1 MAEQETTVG
10 RQYLSS
16 RYERS
21 LRLVRKNGAKAAVSG
36 VSVAGIA
43 AGFMSAA
50 GIVWPLLAYIGLI
63 AFVGAAALCVFSLPG
78 RPSEFLTLWLHVKRN
93 PQVGGR
99 PQQLE
104 LALSK
109 PRGRGTGLVQA
120 NRCDDPV
127 YGAGMR
133 ALMDDSQ
140 PIIIMPSNPRDVGK
154 PHELLYPI
162 FVSSHSRS
170 HVEMDLRA
178 AGVPLPPLDFER
190 ELPEGAQDPDH
201 TLAIK
206 DVAYLPDLVL
216 ALQEIGAEVGSPVA
230 WPEHCVDPR
239 IIAARDVIV
248 IGGPDTNFWHA
259 ALFEAVSREFDVPR
273 SSVPLA
279 VSLRELRN
287 GYPVYGSRS
296 MLLNL
301 HEPADL
307 PRTDDG
313 SLELD
318 ERIFPTFGMIL
329 ACRNPFAAAL
339 GASRWCV
346 FLAGTRSLGTSG
358 VVLGLAAMLRS
369 MRNDPDSNFTSTV
382 NTTRPG
388 VQAQVAAVLCRTAQ
402 VERAMIRRDGK
413 VLERQRHELLP
424 VGLDP
429 HYSDT
434 YLPTKIE
441 YLRYEGIDSS
451 WEPLCDIPERPLGSP
466 APKVT
471 SSRPR

>member
-1 MAEQETTVG
+1 
-10 RQYLSS
+10 
-16 RYERS
+16 
-21 LRLVRKNGAKAAVSG
+21 VSG
-36 VSVAGIA
+36 VSVAGIT

-63 AFVGAAALCVFSLPG
+63 AFVGVVALCIFSLPG
-78 RPSEFLTLWLHVKRN
+78 RPSEFLTVWLRMKRDTHVS
-93 PQVGGR
+93 GR
-99 PQQLE
+99 PRQLE
-104 LALSK
+104 LALSARRSK
-109 PRGRGTGLVQA
+109 GASLVRA

-162 FVSSHSRS
+162 FISGHSRS

-178 AGVPLPPLDFER
+178 AGIPLPSLDFER

-216 ALQEIGAEVGSPVA
+216 ALQEVGACIGSPVA
-230 WPEHCVDPR
+230 WPEHCVDPM

-259 ALFEAVSREFDVPR
+259 ALFEAVSREFDAPR

-279 VSLRELRN
+279 IRLRELRG

-296 MLLNL
+296 ILLNL

-307 PRTDDG
+307 PRIDEG

-318 ERIFPTFGMIL
+318 ERIFPTYGMIL
-329 ACRNPFAAAL
+329 ACRNPFAAAV

-346 FLAGTRSLGTSG
+346 FLAGSRSLGTSG

-369 MRNDPDSNFTSTV
+369 MRNDPDLNFTSTV
-382 NTTRPG
+382 DTTHPG

-413 VLERQRHELLP
+413 ILERRRHELLP

-451 WEPLCDIPERPLGSP
+451 WEPLCDIPEGSP
-466 APKVT
+466 GSSAQQAEPAQLPVT
-471 SSRPR
+471 G

>member
-1 MAEQETTVG
+1 MTEQEITPE

-16 RYERS
+16 RYERF
-21 LRLVRKNGAKAAVSG
+21 LRLLRQNGAKAAVSG
-36 VSVAGIA
+36 VSVAGIT

-63 AFVGAAALCVFSLPG
+63 GFVGAVALCVFSLPG
-78 RPSEFLTLWLHVKRN
+78 KPSEFLTLWLRIRREE
-93 PQVGGR
+93 QVSGR
-99 PQQLE
+99 PRQLE
-104 LALSK
+104 LVRTPPRSK
-109 PRGRGTGLVQA
+109 GVRLVRA

-133 ALMDDSQ
+133 ALLDDSQ
-140 PIIIMPSNPRDVGK
+140 PIVIMPSNPRDVGK

-162 FVSSHSRS
+162 FVNSRSRS
-170 HVEMDLRA
+170 HVELDLRA
-178 AGVPLPPLDFER
+178 AGIPLPSLDFER

-206 DVAYLPDLVL
+206 DLAYLPELVL
-216 ALQEIGAEVGSPVA
+216 ALQEVGACVGSPVA
-230 WPEHCVDPR
+230 WPEHCVDPM

-259 ALFEAVSREFDVPR
+259 ALFEATSREFDTPK

-279 VSLRELRN
+279 MSLRELRG

-296 MLLNL
+296 ILLNL
-301 HEPADL
+301 YEPVGL
-307 PRTDDG
+307 PRTEDG
-313 SLELD
+313 SIELD

-329 ACRNPFAAAL
+329 ACRNPFAAAV

-346 FLAGTRSLGTSG
+346 FLAGTRSLGTCG
-358 VVLGLAAMLRS
+358 TVLGLAAMLRS
-369 MRNDPDSNFTSTV
+369 MRNDPDLNFTSAVSTI
-382 NTTRPG
+382 RPG
-388 VQAQVAAVLCRTAQ
+388 VQAQVAAVLCRTTQ
-402 VERAMIRRDGK
+402 VERAMVRRDGK
-413 VLERQRHELLP
+413 ILQRQRHELQP

-429 HYSDT
+429 YYSDT

-441 YLRYEGIDSS
+441 YLRYEGIDST
-451 WEPLCDIPERPLGSP
+451 WEPLCDIPER
-466 APKVT
+466 APGP
-471 SSRPR
+471 SG